1 MLDRKE
7 LAPLLALMVV
17 FGSLVTVAAVNVTS
31 GNEESFTIIHTNDT
45 HCFYDGDGG
54 VGFPTVSALKE
65 QYSRKGTVF
74 TVDAGDFLQGN
85 SNGTVTLGQGSVDV
99 MNTIG
104 YDLCVPGN
112 HEFDYGL
119 DVLLERTEQLNFPIV
134 CANLVYSDTGENVFD
149 SHIVLEKHG
158 VRVGFFGL
166 LTPETPTVTTEGA
179 MGNTEVTDP
188 VAAAE
193 EAVSALRAQNVDTI
207 VAVGHLGVARE
218 GFITSDELC
227 RDVPGIDI
235 FIDGHSHTEMEDG
248 KVCDG
253 SITLYDSDT
262 VIASTGSNLHN
273 VGIITYKSGSINAKL
288 YRGPALP
295 CNPVSAAM
303 QIVKDYVESELSAVI
318 GGTEILLVG
327 ERDIIRNCE
336 TNLGDLAADALR
348 ISLGTDVGIVNS
360 GGLRTSIQ
368 AGEIRLK
375 DVYDVMPFLNYAC
388 EVEVPGSVL
397 WEEMEFSL
405 ALMGNS
411 KGGFLQFS
419 GMTVTYDPSA
429 EAGHRVLSITVAGT
443 EVDKNTT
450 YSVATSD
457 FVAGGGDGNI
467 FLKDYGRKMADD
479 IESIFAEYIHNIGTI
494 TDSTIEGNRLI
505 AA

>member
-1 MLDRKE
+1 ME
-7 LAPLLALMVV
+7 VV
-17 FGSLVTVAAVNVTS
+17 VA
-31 GNEESFTIIHTNDT
+31 FHDKL

-65 QYSRKGTVF
+65 QYSKKGAIF

-85 SNGTVTLGQGSVDV
+85 SYGTMTAGQGSVDV

-112 HEFDYGL
+112 HEFDFGL
-119 DVLLERTEQLNFPIV
+119 DVLLERVGQLDFPII

-149 SHIVLEKHG
+149 GYIVLEKRG
-158 VRVGFFGL
+158 IRVGFFGL

-188 VAAAE
+188 VTAAE
-193 EAVSALRAQNVDTI
+193 EMVSVLRAQNVDTI

-248 KVCDG
+248 RVCDG
-253 SITLYDSDT
+253 SIVLEESET
-262 VIASTGSNLHN
+262 VIASTGCYLHN
-273 VGIITYKSGSINAKL
+273 VGIITCKSGGIDAKL
-288 YRGPALP
+288 YRGPALSSY
-295 CNPVSAAM
+295 PVSMAI
-303 QIVKDYVESELSAVI
+303 QEVKDYVDGKLSTVI
-318 GGTEILLVG
+318 GSTEILLVG
-327 ERDIIRNCE
+327 ERDIIRNSE
-336 TNLGDLAADALR
+336 TNLGDLAADAMRSALD
-348 ISLGTDVGIVNS
+348 TDVAIVNA

-368 AGEIRLK
+368 PGDIRLK
-375 DVYDVMPFLNYAC
+375 DVYDVMPFLNYSC
-388 EVEVPGSVL
+388 RVEVPGSVL

-411 KGGFLQFS
+411 KGGFIQFS

-429 EAGHRVLSITVAGT
+429 EAGHKVLSITVAGA
-443 EVDKNTT
+443 EVDKTAT

-467 FLKDYGRKMADD
+467 FFKCYERKFGEDL
-479 IESIFAEYIHNIGTI
+479 ESIFAEYIGNIGTI
-494 TDSTIEGNRLI
+494 TESTIEVGRLI

>member
-1 MLDRKE
+1 MIDRKE

-17 FGSLVTVAAVNVTS
+17 FASLVAVAAVNVTS
-31 GNEESFTIIHTNDT
+31 DSGDSFTIIHTNDT

-65 QYSRKGTVF
+65 QYSRKGVVF

-85 SNGTVTLGQGSVDV
+85 SYGTMTAGQGSVDV

-112 HEFDYGL
+112 HEFDFGL
-119 DVLLERTEQLNFPIV
+119 DVLLERVGQLDFPII

-149 SHIVLEKHG
+149 GCIVLEKHG
-158 VRVGFFGL
+158 IRVGFFGL

-188 VAAAE
+188 VTAAE
-193 EAVSALRAQNVDTI
+193 EMVSVLREQNVDTI

-253 SITLYDSDT
+253 SIVLEESET
-262 VIASTGSNLHN
+262 VIASTGCYLHN
-273 VGIITYKSGSINAKL
+273 VGIITCKSGGIDAKL
-288 YRGPALP
+288 YRGPALSSY
-295 CNPVSAAM
+295 PVSMAI
-303 QIVKDYVESELSAVI
+303 QEVKDYVDGKLSTVI
-318 GGTEILLVG
+318 GSTEILLVG
-327 ERDIIRNCE
+327 ERDIIRNSE
-336 TNLGDLAADALR
+336 TNLGDLAADAMRSALD
-348 ISLGTDVGIVNS
+348 TDVAIVNA

-368 AGEIRLK
+368 AGDIRLK
-375 DVYDVMPFLNYAC
+375 DVYDVMPFLNYSC
-388 EVEVPGSVL
+388 RVEVPGSVL

-411 KGGFLQFS
+411 KGGFIQFS
-419 GMTVTYDPSA
+419 GMTVIYDPSA
-429 EAGHRVLSITVAGT
+429 EAGHKVLSITVAGE
-443 EVDKNTT
+443 EVDKTAT

-467 FLKDYGRKMADD
+467 FFKCYERKFGEDL
-479 IESIFAEYIHNIGTI
+479 ESIFAEYIGNIGTI
-494 TDSTIEGNRLI
+494 TESTIEVGRLI